1 MKTIHFLGNA
11 TVNNTSIELTCGE
24 NVTVDSL
31 ISITVIRFLC
41 TVFNGS
47 EPLTMSIY
55 KDGNLTNYTSAP
67 VVINNPTDDDYGTY
81 TFVVSSENC
90 SPAIAVSRLLQRGQ
104 LYNWDGMST

>member
-1 MKTIHFLGNA
+1 MVPPVNA

-24 NVTVDSL
+24 NVTIDSL
-31 ISITVIRFLC
+31 INITVIRFLC

-47 EPLTMSIY
+47 EPLTMYIY

-67 VVINNPTDDDYGTY
+67 VVINNPTDDVYGTY

-90 SPAIAVSRLLQRGQ
+90 GSATAVSRLLQRGQ
-104 LYNWDGMST
+104 LCKWSVMST